1 MSSKNIEIK
10 NSRYKDLFPDDSS
23 KAKAFDQIAAE
34 YYAGNFGQMLK
45 SDFETMLFSI
55 YIEQCLN
62 FEVPYDDYRLSREL
76 GITQSRIRSLKIKK
90 ELQYPYDKFE
100 WKEAFI
106 QYIPKARYDSVK
118 RLVKIHI
125 PDVNVLVELRNC
137 MEQNGWYDEYQL
149 NPKLFQ
155 CRVDM
160 FLALCEKLEYG
171 QQQELTQDALVKL
184 KELKKICS
192 SEKEKSALDSIL
204 SGSLEDGIKSIAI
217 SASKELLLEV
227 LKLIP
232 FGGLAGKAVSAL
244 ADVIRNANS

>member
-1 MSSKNIEIK
+1 MSNENLEVKNG
-10 NSRYKDLFPDDSS
+10 RYKVLFPDDSS
-23 KAKAFDQIAAE
+23 KAKAFDKIAAE

-45 SDFETMLFSI
+45 SDFETILFSI

-62 FEVPYDDYRLSREL
+62 LEVPYDDYILSREL

-90 ELQYPYDKFE
+90 ELQYPYEKFD
-100 WKEAFI
+100 WKVAFI
-106 QYIPKARYDSVK
+106 QYIPDARYDSVK

-125 PDVNVLVELRNC
+125 SDVNVLVELRNC

-155 CRVDM
+155 CRVDI
-160 FLALCEKLEYG
+160 FLALCEKLEHE
-171 QQQELTQDALVKL
+171 QQLELSPDVRSNLEKL
-184 KELKKICS
+184 KKS
-192 SEKEKSALDSIL
+192 GSTEKEKSALESIL
-204 SGSLEDGIKSIAI
+204 TGSIEEGLKSIAI

-244 ADVIRNANS
+244 ADVIRMSN